1 MVAFR
6 LRFAL
11 AQRYVH
17 PIGVCICGILS
28 NLIAIAKLFR
38 DKKEVMQFRK
48 VPLMARN
55 DAAVVLKY
63 AADGKVEVLEGDPE
77 VPPEDFEQMMDD
89 IDINNRINYDK
100 QSSDNLSIDSEDV
113 DQHDYGNMSVE

>member
-1 MVAFR
+1 
-6 LRFAL
+6 
-11 AQRYVH
+11 
-17 PIGVCICGILS
+17 
-28 NLIAIAKLFR
+28 
-38 DKKEVMQFRK
+38 MQFRK

-77 VPPEDFEQMMDD
+77 VSPEDFEQMMDD

-100 QSSDNLSIDSEDV
+100 ESSDQLSLDSGEV
-113 DQHDYGNMSVE
+113 D